1 MEVDWHRTRRRAA
14 VHAALGEPTRLAMV
28 DQLVTGDRSPGEL
41 AASLGLASNLLA
53 HHLKALELAGL
64 VTRSRSEG
72 DRRRTYLKLRH
83 SAVAALVPTAA
94 LRAPR
99 ILFVCTHNAARSQL
113 AAALWTRRSR
123 VPATSAGTDPAARID
138 RRAVAVA
145 RRHHLAIAGGA
156 TGHVAGTRAPSDLT
170 VAVCDSAYE
179 SLGSI
184 EGLLHWSVADPVRAG
199 TADAFELAFRDLEA
213 RIERLA
219 PLVDSPSPDDG
230 QDGSRPLAR
239 RSPG

>member
-1 MEVDWHRTRRRAA
+1 MEVDWQLTRQRAA

-53 HHLKALELAGL
+53 HHLRALELAGL

-72 DRRRTYLKLRH
+72 DRRRTYLKLVP
-83 SAVAALVPTAA
+83 SAVAALVPTAT

-99 ILFVCTHNAARSQL
+99 VLFVCTHNAARSQL
-113 AAALWTRRSR
+113 AAALWARRSR

-145 RRHHLAIAGGA
+145 RRHQLAIAGA
-156 TGHVAGTRAPSDLT
+156 TGHVAQRRAPSDLT
-170 VAVCDSAYE
+170 VAVCDGTYE
-179 SLGSI
+179 ALGSI
-184 EGLLHWSVADPVRAG
+184 EGLLHWSVADPARAG
-199 TADAFELAFRDLEA
+199 TPDAFELAFRDLEA

-219 PLVDSPSPDDG
+219 PLVHSPTSEQPDRSP
-230 QDGSRPLAR
+230 RAR
-239 RSPG
+239 RSQ